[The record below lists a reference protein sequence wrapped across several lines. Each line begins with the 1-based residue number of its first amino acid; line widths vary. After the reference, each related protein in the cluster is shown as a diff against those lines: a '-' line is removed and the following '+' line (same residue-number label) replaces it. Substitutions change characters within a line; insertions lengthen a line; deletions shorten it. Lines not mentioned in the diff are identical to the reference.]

1 MWDIYNAIREIE
13 SSFRCLKTDLDLRP
27 NFHKTDSAVM
37 AHRNLGLLAYQIV
50 STIRHQLKA
59 KNIHS
64 DWRNIVR
71 TMNSQKCITTSM
83 TNSKEQVICIRKC
96 SEPEADVKKIYDALN
111 YKYAPFIRKKSVVPP

>member
-1 MWDIYNAIREIE
+1 
-13 SSFRCLKTDLDLRP
+13 
-27 NFHKTDSAVM
+27 M
-37 AHRNLGLLAYQIV
+37 AHLNLGLLAYQIV
-50 STIRHQLKA
+50 ATIRHQLKA

-96 SEPEADVKKIYDALN
+96 SEPEADVKKIYDALK
-111 YKYAPFIRKKSVVPP
+111 YKYAPFIRKKSVVPPDEIFKNVKVDKQKIDDS